1 MEYESRLQRE
11 LETLR
16 ARTALEMDQIR
27 TQSAEISEREHRT
40 LRESTDN
47 AFADRDGA
55 VARENETNS
64 KYEQLL
70 RE

>member
-40 LRESTDN
+40 LRESRDN

-55 VARENETNS
+55 VAREKETNS